1 MRKYMEAFGPSDCF
15 FRMYA
20 YTRVRIYFKKRRQQI
35 MRFGSPTYFWLM
47 LCIPLLVG
55 IFILAHQW
63 KQAALSRFASLAL
76 MKRLTPEKI
85 LQRQVVRWVLFLAF
99 VFFAVLALT
108 RPRFGVK
115 MEMVERKGVDI
126 IVALDISKS
135 MLAED
140 VAPDRLDRAKFETEK
155 FIDLLKG
162 DRVGIIVF
170 AGESFVQCP
179 LTLDYGAAKMFL
191 DAVNTDWVQTPG
203 TAIADAIN
211 QAIDAFKTQK
221 NKSKVLVLLS
231 DGEDHTGDVEVTAQK
246 AAQQGIK
253 IYTVGIGSE
262 SGVPIPV
269 GKGKG
274 NVAYKKDAEGNL
286 VMTRLNSLMLEK
298 IAMEGHGKYFH
309 AGTTLDMPGI
319 YREISKMEKNELGA
333 DRMNVFEEQYQW
345 FLAIALLFLFL
356 ESAVPPV
363 ARSMQEWKG
372 RIG

>member
-1 MRKYMEAFGPSDCF
+1 
-15 FRMYA
+15 
-20 YTRVRIYFKKRRQQI
+20 
-35 MRFGSPTYFWLM
+35 MRFGSPEYFWLM
-47 LCIPLLVG
+47 FCIPVLIGL
-55 IFILAHQW
+55 FILAHQW
-63 KQAALSRFASLAL
+63 KQAALARFASLAL

-85 LQRQVVRWVLFLAF
+85 LQQQVLKWVLFLVF

-140 VAPDRLDRAKFETEK
+140 VAPDRLERAKFETAK

-191 DAVNTDWVQTPG
+191 DAVNTDWVQTQG

-211 QAIDAFKTQK
+211 QAIEAFSSQK
-221 NKSKVLVLLS
+221 NKSKVLIILS
-231 DGEDHTGDVEVTAQK
+231 DGEDHIGDVETAAQK
-246 AAQQGIK
+246 AAQQNIR
-253 IYTVGIGSE
+253 IFTVGIGSE

-274 NVAYKKDAEGNL
+274 NIVYKKDANGNL

-309 AGTTLDMPGI
+309 AGTSLDMPGI
-319 YREISKMEKNELGA
+319 YHEIAKMEKNELGT
-333 DRMNVFEEQYQW
+333 DRMNIFEEQYQA

-356 ESAVPPV
+356 EFFVPEV
-363 ARSMQEWKG
+363 AKSKQEWKG
-372 RIG
+372 RIE